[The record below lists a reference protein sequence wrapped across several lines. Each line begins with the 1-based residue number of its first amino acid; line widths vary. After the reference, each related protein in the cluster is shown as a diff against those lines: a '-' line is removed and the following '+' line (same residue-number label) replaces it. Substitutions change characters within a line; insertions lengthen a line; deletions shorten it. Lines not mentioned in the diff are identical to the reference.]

1 MKAFLDTFLHIWVDM
16 FPWLIFGFVAAF
28 LCSLFLSERWMRKH
42 LGGKGWTPIVKASLF
57 GLPLPI
63 CSCGVLL
70 VALALR
76 ENGARK
82 APVCAFIAS
91 TPQSGS
97 DTVLLSVPILGPVLT
112 GLRFVG
118 AILSGL
124 LAGALVRWFGVAQ
137 PPQHESKDLTTECAS
152 VCACHHHDAHHPHQ
166 HGESRHHEFAPW
178 SERLRDAARYAFY
191 HLPKE
196 ILLLLIM
203 GTVIAAA
210 IECFMPHD
218 VFAGLPLVVTYLAA
232 ILIGLPTY
240 ACSVAMI
247 PIAAELIFHCGVT
260 PGAAFIFLACAPTIH
275 VGSMLVLWKKFGL
288 RTVALLIA
296 GILIVS
302 VSMALLIDGP
312 LKRWINLPSLD
323 STEAQSAIE
332 AVEHHHHCHGC
343 CSHSHESFKHN
354 SNTHL

>member
-1 MKAFLDTFLHIWVDM
+1 MKLFIQAFLHIWIDM
-16 FPWLIFGFVAAF
+16 LPWLIFGFIAAF

-42 LGGKGWTPIVKASLF
+42 LGGKGWTPIVKASIF

-76 ENGARK
+76 KNGARK

-97 DTVLLSVPILGPVLT
+97 DTILLSLPILGPVLT

-137 PPQHESKDLTTECAS
+137 PPQNETNDLAEECAS
-152 VCACHHHDAHHPHQ
+152 VCACHHHDAQHPHQ
-166 HGESRHHEFAPW
+166 HGEHHHHEFVPW
-178 SERLRDAARYAFY
+178 SERLCDAARYAFY

-196 ILLLLIM
+196 ILLLLIV
-203 GTVIAAA
+203 GTLIAAA
-210 IECFMPHD
+210 IGCFIPHD
-218 VFAGLPLVVTYLAA
+218 SFAGLPLVATYLAA

-275 VGSMLVLWKKFGL
+275 LGSMFVLWKALGL
-288 RTVALLIA
+288 RTVALMVA
-296 GILIVS
+296 GILV
-302 VSMALLIDGP
+302 VAVGMALLIDLP
-312 LKRWINLPSLD
+312 LKHCLHLPNPNT
-323 STEAQSAIE
+323 TEAQCALE
-332 AVEHHHHCHGC
+332 AAEDHHHHHGC
-343 CSHSHESFKHN
+343 CSHRH
-354 SNTHL
+354 